1 MKSFRTLVAGALLGA
16 VGMFAGAA
24 FALTMTGTNSEN
36 NRSIFEVGFLRIA
49 RDTAITATPSGTQGT
64 SYQLTTGLNRIA
76 TVASGNDGVKLP
88 ACTGGLVVVV
98 SNQAASNSANVFPS
112 SGDAINAL
120 SANSAFALAA
130 NKTVIFFCG
139 IDGTWTA
146 NLTA

>member
-1 MKSFRTLVAGALLGA
+1 MKSLKATVVGALFGA

-49 RDTAITATPSGTQGT
+49 RDTAITATASGNQST

-76 TVASGNDGVKLP
+76 TVASGNDSVKLP
-88 ACTGGLVVVV
+88 ACTGGIMVVV
-98 SNQAASNSANVFPS
+98 SNQAASNTANVYPS
-112 SGDAINAL
+112 TGDAINAL

-139 IDGTWTA
+139 IDGTWAA